1 MGLGLK
7 PANCHQ
13 DNRFLVIFLYHHTI
27 QKEIVHLASTLTIQ
41 IVKEF
46 WCRAQIPVKHQQD
59 SIKKLEQLFRE
70 WRGLKKNKTPTQ
82 KHNETT
88 FLAKVAEL
96 FDIAHPDAME
106 LLDNP
111 EDMLFLESQ
120 WKKGRPGCM
129 VGIDRLLFEEDQKQ
143 KVKEKKLAQR
153 LHRSQI
159 EKDKL
164 TEKSVLESSCSSLG

>member
-1 MGLGLK
+1 M
-7 PANCHQ
+7 
-13 DNRFLVIFLYHHTI
+13 
-27 QKEIVHLASTLTIQ
+27 
-41 IVKEF
+41 
-46 WCRAQIPVKHQQD
+46 
-59 SIKKLEQLFRE
+59 
-70 WRGLKKNKTPTQ
+70 KNKSRRTHNQ

-96 FDIAHPDAME
+96 FDIAHADAME

-120 WKKGRPGCM
+120 RKKGRSSCL
-129 VGIDRLLFEEDQKQ
+129 VGIDKLLFEEEQKQ

-159 EKDKL
+159 
-164 TEKSVLESSCSSLG
+164 